1 MTDLASLQPLNV
13 LEISKERLHQ
23 NAQTLININPKVKI
37 SPVLKSN
44 AYGHGIEL
52 IGKELDGYNFPFYC
66 VNSLPEAVAL
76 RNAGVK
82 TDILIMGYVHPDN
95 LRTTQW
101 DFIFAA
107 FDLEFAKLV
116 NRYQDNPRVHLNVE
130 TGLHRDDSPCFDRFS
145 PL

>member
-1 MTDLASLQPLNV
+1 MTDLSSLQPLNV

-23 NAQTLININPKVKI
+23 NAQTLIDINPNVKI
-37 SPVLKSN
+37 APVLKSN

-52 IGKELDGYNFPFYC
+52 IGKELDGFNFPFYC

-95 LRTTQW
+95 LKETQM
-101 DFIFAA
+101 DAGVV
-107 FDLEFAKLV
+107 LV
-116 NRYQDNPRVHLNVE
+116 LIN
-130 TGLHRDDSPCFDRFS
+130 
-145 PL
+145 